1 MVNCA
6 HKAVWLSG
14 YWLSLWG
21 PAVYYRV
28 PQKEKHILVKR
39 HLNYECI

>member
-14 YWLSLWG
+14 WLLVGFVG
-21 PAVYYRV
+21 PYSSI
-28 PQKEKHILVKR
+28 ELCKR
-39 HLNYECI
+39 KNTS

>member
-1 MVNCA
+1 MYGKCA

-14 YWLSLWG
+14 YWLSCGALQF
-21 PAVYYRV
+21 YRV